1 MKGTLLKALKG
12 KQWGSVS
19 RTTSLA
25 DESQDTSVRLSRTDV
40 LVAWPEHI
48 QTSIHP
54 VQTERAT
61 IYIFME
67 IKWKNNK

>member
-48 QTSIHP
+48 QTSSTDRKSHH
-54 VQTERAT
+54 
-61 IYIFME
+61 IYLHGD
-67 IKWKNNK
+67 